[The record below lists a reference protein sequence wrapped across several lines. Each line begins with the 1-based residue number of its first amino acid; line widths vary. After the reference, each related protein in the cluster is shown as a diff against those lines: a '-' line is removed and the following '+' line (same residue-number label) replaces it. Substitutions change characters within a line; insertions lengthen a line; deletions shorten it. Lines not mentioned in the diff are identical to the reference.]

1 MKGIAAGAGVT
12 NGMAIW
18 MHSTP
23 RALPDTDRPPVD
35 GQGSPTNHRTV
46 RLIPQD
52 EAAPMLAEQV
62 SSRLSDDHSLR
73 LAHQRLADARSTLAS
88 AKSAVTKATED
99 CATAQDHTVRTRV
112 AYERARSDARRCE
125 LALRQHQ
132 RRAED
137 AKLALRQAYE
147 HVAHIEGLN
156 GSTLS
161 DTGPEAESA

>member
-1 MKGIAAGAGVT
+1 
-12 NGMAIW
+12 MAIW

-23 RALPDTDRPPVD
+23 RALPDTDHPPVD
-35 GQGSPTNHRTV
+35 EQASRATHHTV

-62 SSRLSDDHSLR
+62 SSRLSADHSLR
-73 LAHQRLADARSTLAS
+73 LAHQRLADARADLAA
-88 AKSAVTKATED
+88 AKAAVAKATED
-99 CATAQDHTVRTRV
+99 SATARDHTVRTRV

-125 LALRQHQ
+125 LALRQQQ

-147 HVAHIEGLN
+147 QVAHIEGLN
-156 GSTLS
+156 TSTL
-161 DTGPEAESA
+161 PELALEAESA